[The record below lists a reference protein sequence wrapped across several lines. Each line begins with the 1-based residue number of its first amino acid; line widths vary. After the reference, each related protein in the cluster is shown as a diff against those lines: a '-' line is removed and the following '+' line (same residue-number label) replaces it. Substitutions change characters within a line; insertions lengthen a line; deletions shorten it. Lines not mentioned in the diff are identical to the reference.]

1 MSPPWSSLEEE
12 HRSSI
17 PMSPPPSSPPSH
29 PMSPLLSSPEE
40 EHPPS
45 ERATPEAS
53 RAERFI
59 LHFDSKS
66 SLMVCLQIQT
76 PVHFEYSAWMK

>member
-45 ERATPEAS
+45 ERATPE
-53 RAERFI
+53 
-59 LHFDSKS
+59 
-66 SLMVCLQIQT
+66 VCISFPKLVQRCGMYQLF
-76 PVHFEYSAWMK
+76 PN

>member
-45 ERATPEAS
+45 ERATPELILLRLERQACPYSVLPAAS
-53 RAERFI
+53 NTGLLCTLSI
-59 LHFDSKS
+59 LHG
-66 SLMVCLQIQT
+66 
-76 PVHFEYSAWMK
+76 